1 MLNTYLSV
9 LSETNQN
16 WMTDTSNF
24 IIHTFNIQGD
34 ADFAEL
40 DDCGVCSGG
49 NSGHVA
55 NSDKDCY
62 GDCFG
67 SALLDDCN
75 VCSGGNT
82 GHDANSDKD
91 ECGECFGDGVLDCN
105 GDCDGTASLDDC
117 GVCSGGN
124 SGHVAN
130 SDIDCHG
137 DCFGTALVDDCGVC
151 ADSNTGLVADA
162 DKDCAGVCNGLSELD
177 ECGLCEGG
185 NECYEFELTFAD
197 GTIFAYDLHVED
209 GMHIDDYFGET
220 SYDWE
225 VESGIITLADGTKI
239 NVTSQGP
246 SRDHGAGHILWDGF
260 MITSETYD
268 SNGNSYAFDIVPDS
282 SDDMF
287 DFMSNGG
294 TASFSTAVYY
304 GEINGN
310 SSAVAVLDF
319 ATDCFVVGPDAD
331 CFGDCFG
338 TASLDDCGV
347 CSGGNSGH
355 DANSDKDECGVCF
368 GDGVDTDDDGVCDDV
383 DECVGD
389 YDPCGICNGDGTWCL
404 TETSITLGAATTT
417 SLEVLYDSP
426 LNIGGF
432 QFNIS
437 GANVTAGSGGAAGNG
452 FQVSAGGS
460 TVLGFAFDGSVI
472 PSGSGVLT
480 NLSITA
486 TDFSGCISD
495 IVLSDDDGDQ
505 FGTENENCV
514 DLPCPADADGDNV
527 CDHSDPCVGIYDCNG
542 ACADIS
548 YLSWVGDG
556 FCDATGYGD
565 NTPGYGLNFMCEE
578 YNFDLGDCDS

>member
-1 MLNTYLSV
+1 EGTNADKDCNGDCYGTALIDDCNVCSGGNTGHVADSDKDCNGDCFGSALVDDCNVCSGGNSGHVADSDKDECGECFGNGLLDCNGDCYELSSSQIVIYEYPNSRNGNHQGGSHYSASTDKDCVDSLLGYSDWSNTDTEAQAAIVACHYNNGHPSQNWEDTYSQDNDDPWVGTYARGSDGELRPYLLSTVGDFAGNNGLQGGSNFIPADMLNTYLSV
-9 LSETNQN
+9 LSEPNQN
-16 WMTDTSNF
+16 WMTDTNNY

-34 ADFAEL
+34 VDFAEI

-151 ADSNTGLVADA
+151 ADGNTGLVADA

-197 GTIFAYDLHVED
+197 GTVFAYDLHVED
-209 GMHIDDYFGET
+209 GLHIDDYFGET

-331 CFGDCFG
+331 CAGECFG
-338 TASLDDCGV
+338 TASLDDCDV

-368 GDGVDTDDDGVCDDV
+368 GDGVD
-383 DECVGD
+383 
-389 YDPCGICNGDGTWCL
+389 
-404 TETSITLGAATTT
+404 
-417 SLEVLYDSP
+417 
-426 LNIGGF
+426 
-432 QFNIS
+432 
-437 GANVTAGSGGAAGNG
+437 
-452 FQVSAGGS
+452 
-460 TVLGFAFDGSVI
+460 
-472 PSGSGVLT
+472 
-480 NLSITA
+480 
-486 TDFSGCISD
+486 
-495 IVLSDDDGDQ
+495 
-505 FGTENENCV
+505 
-514 DLPCPADADGDNV
+514 AD
-527 CDHSDPCVGIYDCNG
+527 
-542 ACADIS
+542 
-548 YLSWVGDG
+548 
-556 FCDATGYGD
+556 
-565 NTPGYGLNFMCEE
+565 
-578 YNFDLGDCDS
+578 